1 MASKS
6 RFQAESLP
14 ASLERAAATALS
26 MKVWVAKVLAAM
38 ALVAMVSLLTGCVSG
53 DVPDVP
59 ADDEGLVRGQVL
71 YGNNC
76 ASCHGNTGSGGV
88 GNRLNNGIVLDRY
101 PDDEAQRLLVIE
113 GRNKM
118 PGFAAKLNDEE
129 IDDVVRYTREIIAN
143 Q

>member
-6 RFQAESLP
+6 RFRAKSP
-14 ASLERAAATALS
+14 AASPKRSA
-26 MKVWVAKVLAAM
+26 VVVLAA
-38 ALVAMVSLLTGCVSG
+38 VASLLAGCVSG

-59 ADDEGLVRGQVL
+59 ANDEGLVQGQTL

-76 ASCHGNTGSGGV
+76 ASCHGNSGAGGV

-101 PDDEAQRLLVIE
+101 PDSAAQRVLVVE

-118 PGFAAKLNDEE
+118 PGFAAKLTDEQ
-129 IDDVVRYTREIIAN
+129 IDDVIRYTREIIAN